1 MVNKASPQNY
11 LQSSRFRESLPYLK
25 AVITLSDY
33 TAEWYGTQLALPATS
48 LRYAL
53 PQLGYTWRP
62 TLNRRVW
69 QFGWYLRNT
78 SLLDQIQTPLARL
91 KPKLSGVA
99 AEHAALVEAYWRQRG
114 NRATHPGVQVVD
126 RLTNADYD
134 AALQQ
139 DLVAVEY
146 FDVGASTLLLE
157 CLAAA
162 TPVVCGYH
170 PAIAEYLGADYPL
183 YADGPHHFAAMLTD
197 ENAIMDAH
205 VYLRECR
212 KQACTLDGFMQQLH
226 QFLDSIP

>member
-1 MVNKASPQNY
+1 MAKFALTDQELVGSDHRVGWPAVVSRLRAESDKSAGLLLDDFVERSFTYPGIQTVHRQPWIGIFHHTPRMPAWMVNKASPQNY

-62 TLNRRVW
+62 TLHRRVW

-99 AEHAALVEAYWRQRG
+99 TAREPG
-114 NRATHPGVQVVD
+114 NASGRPG
-126 RLTNADYD
+126 RR
-134 AALQQ
+134 
-139 DLVAVEY
+139 
-146 FDVGASTLLLE
+146 SS
-157 CLAAA
+157 
-162 TPVVCGYH
+162 H
-170 PAIAEYLGADYPL
+170 
-183 YADGPHHFAAMLTD
+183 
-197 ENAIMDAH
+197 
-205 VYLRECR
+205 ECR
-212 KQACTLDGFMQQLH
+212 LRRGAPAGPSCC
-226 QFLDSIP
+226 